1 MAPRAQEIDEK
12 VQRIVNKARFE
23 NYIVCYNALKCQCE
37 QEYDLFINVFLW
49 KDILEPLCERTHS
62 QYGIV
67 AIIRASMVFVNKEVW
82 KAYLERR
89 AVIRKKESNK
99 RKNKED
105 SADANLKKRQLTARE
120 QCIELIGEEF
130 TKKWELLPPD
140 LKLFLSGAS
149 KDKIVGTIS
158 EAAFLKNN
166 KKTSSKK
173 QCKDATS
180 TIKNTSPPFSQ
191 SFSQSLSQAE
201 SQSSAQNSPNNKKSY
216 AQAKQ
221 MAEKAQQQSNRAAFK
236 NRSPKNKRNEYGQPK
251 QFFRSQG
258 PSNFKR
264 STFKPQGEVDPYSPD
279 LRL

>member
-1 MAPRAQEIDEK
+1 M
-12 VQRIVNKARFE
+12 
-23 NYIVCYNALKCQCE
+23 
-37 QEYDLFINVFLW
+37 W

-149 KDKIVGTIS
+149 KDNIVGTNS
-158 EAAFLKNN
+158 EA
-166 KKTSSKK
+166 TSSKIL
-173 QCKDATS
+173 CTS
-180 TIKNTSPPFSQ
+180 
-191 SFSQSLSQAE
+191 
-201 SQSSAQNSPNNKKSY
+201 
-216 AQAKQ
+216 
-221 MAEKAQQQSNRAAFK
+221 
-236 NRSPKNKRNEYGQPK
+236 
-251 QFFRSQG
+251 
-258 PSNFKR
+258 
-264 STFKPQGEVDPYSPD
+264 
-279 LRL
+279 